1 MQWEEVIIG
10 AVAIIW
16 GVILLFMRPE
26 LLELSREG
34 GKGLRD
40 RRILNAVLIA
50 AIIFLPIAGVTIILV
65 RGL

>member
-1 MQWEEVIIG
+1 MHWEEMIIG
-10 AVAIIW
+10 IVAVIW
-16 GVILLFMRPE
+16 GVILLVMRPE

-34 GKGLRD
+34 GRGLRD

-50 AIIFLPIAGVTIILV
+50 AIIFLPIAGMAIILL

>member
-1 MQWEEVIIG
+1 MQWQEVIIG

-16 GVILLFMRPE
+16 GVILLVMRPE

-40 RRILNAVLIA
+40 RRILNAVLIT
-50 AIIFLPIAGVTIILV
+50 AIILLPIAGAAIILV

>member
-1 MQWEEVIIG
+1 MHWEEVIIG

-16 GVILLFMRPE
+16 GVILLVMRPE

-50 AIIFLPIAGVTIILV
+50 ATILLPIAGVTIILV
-65 RGL
+65 KGL

>member
-1 MQWEEVIIG
+1 MHWEEMIIG
-10 AVAIIW
+10 IVAVIW
-16 GVILLFMRPE
+16 GVILLVMRPE

-50 AIIFLPIAGVTIILV
+50 AIIFLPIAGMAIILL

>member
-16 GVILLFMRPE
+16 GLILLVMRPE

-34 GKGLRD
+34 GRGLRD
-40 RRILNAVLIA
+40 KRTLNAVLIT
-50 AIIFLPIAGVTIILV
+50 AIILLPIAGVTIILV